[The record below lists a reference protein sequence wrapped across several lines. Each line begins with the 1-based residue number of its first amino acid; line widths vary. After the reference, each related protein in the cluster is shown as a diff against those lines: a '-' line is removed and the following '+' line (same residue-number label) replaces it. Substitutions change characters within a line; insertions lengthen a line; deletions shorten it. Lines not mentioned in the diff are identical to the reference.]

1 MEDAGKLIG
10 QAFQRAK
17 HAGKADWYEMTSA
30 VLKSRMLNITGNNFS
45 EVDYGYSNFTEFLFA
60 HADLISIDTSK
71 LPPMVRLLE
80 ANSPNTASVDDAPAK
95 FRERIRRDLWLATLD
110 YSSGSKY
117 VWDVD
122 ESKARPGEP
131 GEEALVLPTIN
142 QDIIR
147 QWRRELLEK
156 AGEFNVDDAN
166 ELNQIDAWAEIKLS
180 THKLPNAFRYKWY
193 EFLKDKVHQRLA
205 TWFDESGLER
215 PKDFIARFTVLKR
228 ETTDIEG
235 LRRVVLR
242 VVEVMTERELEQL
255 SLPPRAVL
263 KATRLSK

>member
-1 MEDAGKLIG
+1 MEDAGKLIR

-17 HAGKADWYEMTSA
+17 HAGKTDWNEMTSA
-30 VLKSRMLNITGNNFS
+30 VLKSRMLNITGDSFN
-45 EVDYGYSNFTEFLFA
+45 EADYGYSNFTEFLFA
-60 HADLISIDTSK
+60 HADLVSVDTSK
-71 LPPMVRLLE
+71 LPPMVRLIE
-80 ANSPNTASVDDAPAK
+80 ANFPDTAPVNDVPAK
-95 FRERIRRDLWLATLD
+95 FRERIRKDLWMATLD
-110 YSSGSKY
+110 YSSGSQY
-117 VWDVD
+117 VWDVA
-122 ESKARPGEP
+122 EGKARLGEP
-131 GEEALVLPTIN
+131 AEEAPILPTIN
-142 QDIIR
+142 QDLIR
-147 QWRRELLEK
+147 QWRGELVEK
-156 AGEFNVDDAN
+156 VKEFIADDADKTNQLDAWSSVLLPTHRLPN
-166 ELNQIDAWAEIKLS
+166 EL
-180 THKLPNAFRYKWY
+180 RYKWY

-215 PKDFIARFTVLKR
+215 PKDFIARFTVPKR